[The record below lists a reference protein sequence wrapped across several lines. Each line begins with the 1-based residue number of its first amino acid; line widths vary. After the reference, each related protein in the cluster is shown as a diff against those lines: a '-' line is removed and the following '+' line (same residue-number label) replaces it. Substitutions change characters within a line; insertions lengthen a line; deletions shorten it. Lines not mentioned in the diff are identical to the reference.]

1 MLLQTSLTQRRDAH
15 RKSRFRAV
23 SPSDLL
29 HENFFLGGFTMSK
42 KVTVYSCLVAT
53 ILSVSLVCLLV
64 GCGGSTDPENP
75 PATTETGLS
84 SGQRTIL
91 ATAADSFLALLATET
106 VETAKATLLTDL
118 GGTEGVATAALAG
131 DSTTIWVDF
140 DGGQMAAIRVLDQ
153 FGEPPAYDPADMVAR
168 LGGTWPGKAIA
179 STQELSTG
187 LLSPGLL
194 TRKIDPGDF
203 ASTPTSR
210 KVLLLSAAAEE
221 FAGSDIW
228 VFEHFRDYLIENH
241 GWDPRDITI
250 RYNHE
255 ADDYS
260 TLIFNDFLDLAEY
273 GVIIICAHSWM
284 HNALQHAPLDPRESL
299 YVQVTAEEPYL
310 ANYDPHGHPDEPFR
324 LDEEWD
330 EGRVLYTTEID
341 PYKESHRS
349 YLYMRDDLWSEHLGE
364 LPNSL
369 VYLCIPNSEWLND
382 LFSDLGAGHTIVWD
396 GIPATSDCSL
406 NAAFLPL
413 LMARDGANA
422 IEIFD
427 GGAIVPLVS
436 GDATLI
442 LKRRLLDLN
451 AFYMPTWA
459 FVGTRYHPSGT
470 ISVKVELT
478 AYTNSAVPLP
488 EITVVQDVPHVGKEF
503 EDLFPAEE
511 LTFRATALDV
521 DENVLAE
528 VEETTTLAVGENVLV
543 IDFDAYGI
551 ILTADP
557 SWAQPDGTDAAEVT
571 AVIRTFQPGDTT
583 TPTGPTV
590 AGKEVIFSTDAWA
603 TLVGTN
609 PTVTDLNG
617 EASIEITALQ
627 EGSATVTA
635 QVEVDEIEASTEVE
649 FAETEPNLYV
659 WLTGSASSAGIN
671 YWSSDEAEH
680 VIDADGFT
688 MDRWLNERQ
697 YNGHGFGTN
706 RPLPLFNDG
715 IVWAQPGDTMRF
727 VFTASDAS
735 IEFPAQIGP
744 LFVHYFYEDGAG
756 HRVKSLGT
764 FSSTTN
770 GEEFERI
777 LIID

>member
-1 MLLQTSLTQRRDAH
+1 MNKRITVCS
-15 RKSRFRAV
+15 
-23 SPSDLL
+23 
-29 HENFFLGGFTMSK
+29 FLM
-42 KVTVYSCLVAT
+42 AA
-53 ILSVSLVCLLV
+53 ILSVSLACLLA
-64 GCGGSTDPENP
+64 GCGSSTDPNNP
-75 PATTETGLS
+75 PPPAETGLS
-84 SGQRTIL
+84 SSQRTIL
-91 ATAADSFLALLATET
+91 NNAADTFLALLQTET
-106 VETAKATLLTDL
+106 VATAKATLLADL
-118 GGTEGVATAALAG
+118 GSTEGIASAALAG

-140 DGGQMAAIRVLDQ
+140 DGGQVASIRVLDQ
-153 FGEPPAYDPADMVAR
+153 FGEPPAYDPSNMVDR
-168 LGGTWPGKAIA
+168 LEGTWPGKTIGSAK
-179 STQELSTG
+179 ELSAN
-187 LLSPGLL
+187 LMSA
-194 TRKIDPGDF
+194 KIDPGDF

-228 VFEHFRDYLIENH
+228 VFEHFRDYLVENH

-250 RYNHE
+250 RYNRE

-260 TLIFNDFLDLAEY
+260 TLIFNDFLDLADY

-284 HNALQHAPLDPRESL
+284 HDAPQHAPLDPRESL

-310 ANYDPHGHPDEPFR
+310 ALYDPHGHPDEPFD

-330 EGRVLYTTEID
+330 EGRVLFTVEID
-341 PYKESHRS
+341 PYKESRRS
-349 YLYMRDDLWSEHLGE
+349 YLYMRDDLWVEHLGE

-369 VYLCIPNSEWLND
+369 VFLCIPNSAWLSEV
-382 LFSDLGAGHTIVWD
+382 FSDLEVGHTIVWD

-413 LMARDGANA
+413 LMARDDATA
-422 IEIFD
+422 IDIWD
-427 GGAIVPLVS
+427 GGAIVPLIS

-442 LKRRLLDLN
+442 LKRRLLGLN
-451 AFYMPTWA
+451 AFFMPTWT

-470 ISVKVELT
+470 VSVKVELT
-478 AYTNSAVPLP
+478 SYTSTAVPMP

-511 LTFRATALDV
+511 LTFKAMALDV

-528 VEETTTLAVGENVLV
+528 VEETTTLAVGENVIV

-557 SWAQPDGTDAAEVT
+557 AWAEPDGVDTAEVT
-571 AVIRTFQPGDTT
+571 AVIRTFQPGDTN

-590 AGKEVIFSTDAWA
+590 AGKEVVFSTDAWA

-609 PTVTDLNG
+609 PASTDMNG
-617 EASIEITALQ
+617 ETSIEITALQ
-627 EGSATVTA
+627 EGTATVTA
-635 QVEVDEIEASTEVE
+635 RVEEDEIEASIEVE
-649 FAETEPNLYV
+649 FAETEPNIYV
-659 WLTGSASSAGIN
+659 WLTGSASTAGIN
-671 YWSSDEAEH
+671 YWNVDEPEH
-680 VIDADGFT
+680 VIDAYEFL

-697 YNGHGFGTN
+697 YNRYSFGNN

-727 VFTASDAS
+727 VFTATYN
-735 IEFPAQIGP
+735 IFTGNPAQIGP
-744 LFVHYFYEDGAG
+744 LYIHYFREGGAG
-756 HRVKSLGT
+756 HRVKTVGT
-764 FSSTTN
+764 FSSTTA
-770 GEEFERI
+770 GEQFERI